1 MSIRPITDTLRLID
15 GGVFVD
21 IASDKLSELVKSVDE
36 TGKSGTLT
44 IKLELKRAR
53 EGALNITPT
62 VVAKLPEK
70 KADPSLLWVTVEGNL
85 SQENPNQQR
94 LDLRP
99 VETKPT
105 EIREAPN
112 APTTDLRQA

>member
-1 MSIRPITDTLRLID
+1 MAVRPITDTLRLID

-21 IASDKLSELVKSVDE
+21 IASDKLNELVRKVDE
-36 TGKSGTLT
+36 TGKSGKLT
-44 IKLELKRAR
+44 ITLDLKRAR
-53 EGALNITPT
+53 EGAVNITPT

-85 SQENPNQQR
+85 TQENPNQQR

-99 VETKPT
+99 VDVKPT
-105 EIREAPN
+105 ELREASTGT
-112 APTTDLRQA
+112 AEVRQAS

>member
-1 MSIRPITDTLRLID
+1 MAARPITDTLRLID

-21 IASDKLSELVKSVDE
+21 IASDKLNDLVKAVDE
-36 TGKSGTLT
+36 TGKTGTLT
-44 IKLELKRAR
+44 IKLDLKRAR
-53 EGALNITPT
+53 EGAVNITPT

-85 SQENPNQQR
+85 TLENPNQQR

-99 VETKPT
+99 VATQPT
-105 EIREAPN
+105 EIREA
-112 APTTDLRQA
+112 APAATELRSV